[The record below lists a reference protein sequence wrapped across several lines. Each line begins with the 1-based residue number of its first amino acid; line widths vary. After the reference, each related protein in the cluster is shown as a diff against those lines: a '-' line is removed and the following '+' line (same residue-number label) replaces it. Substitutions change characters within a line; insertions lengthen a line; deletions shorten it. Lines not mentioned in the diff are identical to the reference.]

1 MEKYRLMIIDEVLA
15 ETRMGRTKLYQLI
28 SEGRFPK
35 QADHGKGSSVWAR
48 GKVDFWIDCV
58 IKGEPYSETK

>member
-28 SEGRFPK
+28 GEGTFPK

-48 GKVDFWIDCV
+48 EKVDFWIDCV
-58 IKGEPYSETK
+58 IKGETYSEPK